1 MKNFGSTIR
10 ELRESK
16 GLLLRHVAAEMDI
29 DTALLSK
36 VERGERNLKKEQVV
50 NIARIIGAIEKD
62 LLILWLSEKI
72 IDLVDTEAYAEEAIK
87 ASLQKIKKN
96 TNLRTANNKSFG
108 KNK

>member
-10 ELRESK
+10 ELRKSK
-16 GLLLRHVAAEMDI
+16 GLLLRHVAAEIDI

-50 NIARIIGAIEKD
+50 KIAKIFGASEKN

-72 IDLVDTEAYAEEAIK
+72 IDLVDTEAYAEEAVK
-87 ASLQKIKKN
+87 ASLQKIKQKQD
-96 TNLRTANNKSFG
+96 
-108 KNK
+108 